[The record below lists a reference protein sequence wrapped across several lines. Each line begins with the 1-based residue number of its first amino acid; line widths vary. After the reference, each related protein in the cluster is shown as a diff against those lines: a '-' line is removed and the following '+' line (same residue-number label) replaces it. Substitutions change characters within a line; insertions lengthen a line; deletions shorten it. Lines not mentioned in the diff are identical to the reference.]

1 MPRSDLS
8 EHGASI
14 TVRAADPTPWCLVVP
29 VKRLGLAKTR
39 LAGPD
44 VPPALRERLALAFAA
59 DAVSAAFTAS
69 RVTAVVVVTDDPRAA
84 EVLGAL
90 GALIVPDEPDAG
102 LNAAFLFGSEAARRE
117 FGTEIGIAA
126 CTADLPAL
134 RGAELDIALAH
145 ISRTAQLSSAAQL
158 SPTTQVSPAAQLSA
172 AARHFIADAHD
183 IGTTMLFAPPGTE
196 LDPRFGGPSRAAH
209 LASGAR
215 ELPPAGISSLRRD
228 VDTAA
233 DLADALLLGV
243 GPHTT
248 EIWSA
253 RDRVASGV

>member
-14 TVRAADPTPWCLVVP
+14 TPRAADATPWCLVVP

-44 VPPALRERLALAFAA
+44 MPPALRERLALAFAA
-59 DAVSAAFTAS
+59 DAVGAALSAS
-69 RVTAVVVVTDDPRAA
+69 RVAGAVVVTDDPRAA
-84 EVLGAL
+84 EVLGAI
-90 GALIVPDEPDAG
+90 GATIVPDKPDAG
-102 LNAAFLFGSEAARRE
+102 LNAAFLFGATAARRE
-117 FGTEIGIAA
+117 FGTEMGIAA

-134 RGAELDIALAH
+134 RATELDIALAQ
-145 ISRTAQLSSAAQL
+145 ISSAAQI
-158 SPTTQVSPAAQLSA
+158 SGST
-172 AARHFIADAHD
+172 RHFIADAHD

-196 LDPRFGGPSRAAH
+196 LNPRFGGPSRAAH
-209 LASGAR
+209 AASGAL

-233 DLADALLLGV
+233 DLADALQLGV

>member
-8 EHGASI
+8 ERGASS
-14 TVRAADPTPWCLVVP
+14 TPRAADATAWCLVVP

-59 DAVSAAFTAS
+59 DAVSAALSAS
-69 RVTAVVVVTDDPRAA
+69 RIAHAVVVTDDPRAA
-84 EVLGAL
+84 EVLGTL
-90 GALIVPDEPDAG
+90 GATIVPDKPDAG
-102 LNAAFLFGSEAARRE
+102 LNAAFLFGATAARSE
-117 FGTEIGIAA
+117 FGTEMGIAA
-126 CTADLPAL
+126 STADLPAL
-134 RGAELDIALAH
+134 RAAELDIALAH
-145 ISRTAQLSSAAQL
+145 ISSAAHI
-158 SPTTQVSPAAQLSA
+158 SGT
-172 AARHFIADAHD
+172 ARHFIADAHD

-196 LDPRFGGPSRAAH
+196 LNPRFGGPSRAAH
-209 LASGAR
+209 TASGAL
-215 ELPPAGISSLRRD
+215 ELPAAGISSLRRD

-233 DLADALLLGV
+233 DLADALRLGV

>member
-8 EHGASI
+8 EHGASS
-14 TVRAADPTPWCLVVP
+14 TPRAADATPWCLVVP

-44 VPPALRERLALAFAA
+44 MPPALRERLALAFAA
-59 DAVSAAFTAS
+59 DAVGAALSAS
-69 RVTAVVVVTDDPRAA
+69 RVAHAVVVTDDPRAA

-90 GALIVPDEPDAG
+90 GATIVPDKPDAG
-102 LNAAFLFGSEAARRE
+102 LNAAFLFGATTARRE
-117 FGTEIGIAA
+117 FGTEMGIAA

-134 RGAELDIALAH
+134 RAPELDIALAH
-145 ISRTAQLSSAAQL
+145 ISSAAHI
-158 SPTTQVSPAAQLSA
+158 SGT
-172 AARHFIADAHD
+172 ARHFIADAHD
-183 IGTTMLFAPPGTE
+183 IGTTMLFAPPGAE
-196 LDPRFGGPSRAAH
+196 LNPRFGGPSRAAH
-209 LASGAR
+209 TASGAL
-215 ELPPAGISSLRRD
+215 ELPPLPPAGISSLRRD

-233 DLADALLLGV
+233 DLADALRLGV